1 MKIKRRQD
9 SIFCLFL
16 SVNQSDM
23 FLSGLRW
30 NGRKAEEKQ
39 NMGESGDDEG
49 HKSNRAVSVLKRLS
63 EFA

>member
-1 MKIKRRQD
+1 
-9 SIFCLFL
+9 
-16 SVNQSDM
+16 M